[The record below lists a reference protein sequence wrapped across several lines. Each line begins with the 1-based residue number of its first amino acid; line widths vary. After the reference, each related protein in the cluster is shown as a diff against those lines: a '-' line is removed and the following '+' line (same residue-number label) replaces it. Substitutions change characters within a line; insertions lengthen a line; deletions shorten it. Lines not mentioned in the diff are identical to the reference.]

1 MPKNKG
7 KGGKNRRRGKNENE
21 PVKRELIY
29 ATHDQAYAKVTQM
42 LGNGRLLAEDLG
54 DSGKKRLCHIRGK
67 LRKKVWIN
75 AGDIILLSL
84 REFQDEK
91 ADVVARYLPEEAKR
105 LQKEGEISANVD
117 LSTLVEGNNQSNQ
130 DYADIAFA
138 AGDDSDDEDK
148 NIHRNVDFPQQPHA
162 NLPLSESESEEEED
176 EDEDLMNY
184 NNEKLSNFVLDSD

>member
-1 MPKNKG
+1 M
-7 KGGKNRRRGKNENE
+7 
-21 PVKRELIY
+21 
-29 ATHDQAYAKVTQM
+29 
-42 LGNGRLLAEDLG
+42 
-54 DSGKKRLCHIRGK
+54 
-67 LRKKVWIN
+67 
-75 AGDIILLSL
+75 
-84 REFQDEK
+84 
-91 ADVVARYLPEEAKR
+91 VARYLPEEAKR

-162 NLPLSESESEEEED
+162 NLPLSESESDEEED